1 MEGNTIKLI
10 VPISK
15 NNPVRSVPSAVNIL
29 KETSSYCH
37 TKNIIR
43 TIWEIARNHITK
55 VNSKEYLVEKLIFLN
70 IIDKL
75 N

>member
-1 MEGNTIKLI
+1 MAGNTIKLI

-43 TIWEIARNHITK
+43 TI
-55 VNSKEYLVEKLIFLN
+55 
-70 IIDKL
+70 
-75 N
+75 